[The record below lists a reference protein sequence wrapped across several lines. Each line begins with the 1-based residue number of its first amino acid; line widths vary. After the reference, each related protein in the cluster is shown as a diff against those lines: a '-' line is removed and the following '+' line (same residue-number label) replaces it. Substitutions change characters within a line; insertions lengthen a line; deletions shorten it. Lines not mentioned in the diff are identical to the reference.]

1 MIIVSDVTENWPMAT
16 RVVVHKI
23 KRKPRTT
30 VRKREI
36 GGTMEIHARAD
47 VVKNR
52 KPQTSKVAGAGM
64 VERIEKTAQ
73 RFDGALDRLAKR

>member
-1 MIIVSDVTENWPMAT
+1 MIIVSDVTEIWPMAT
-16 RVVVHKI
+16 RVIVHKI
-23 KRKPRTT
+23 ERKPRAA
-30 VRKREI
+30 VHEKRDSAVK
-36 GGTMEIHARAD
+36 IHARDD
-47 VVKNR
+47 VDKNR

>member
-1 MIIVSDVTENWPMAT
+1 MTT

-23 KRKPRTT
+23 KRKPRTS

-36 GGTMEIHARAD
+36 SGTLEIHARAD

-52 KPQTSKVAGAGM
+52 KPQTSKAAGAGM